1 MSNKLFSLFNTSGV
15 SGNPSVVNNTVSPTL
30 SVAAVMQPNETYAAF
45 GHRICLVTNGNV
57 LTLRT
62 ILQRIYSQEK
72 ANQIKD
78 EKLQQQQKIQISKE
92 INENELEIE
101 NQHAHK
107 RSLELEINNT
117 QTSISELK
125 QKLSEAKNKIGQEN
139 KMARLKLTL
148 GCIIIAILTVY
159 LFVFYGS
166 TFYSAFFK
174 NFGSAEI
181 SIGSAMFDANAF
193 VNALN
198 AGFGELI
205 FILSAPIIFMGLGFA
220 LHFFSI
226 QKGSSKY
233 LKIASVVIVTFV
245 FDCILAYSI
254 AKKIYEINA
263 ISMWGDVEPFGLNI
277 AIKDIDFWA
286 VIFCG
291 FVVYIIWGIVF
302 DMTMT
307 AYEDLKMNKTE
318 IEQIELKLDNQ
329 KQNLSTSLEK
339 YNIADS
345 IIKKLQIKKSDL
357 NNQLNSKLLYN
368 PNLIRNAFT
377 QFFQGWTTVL
387 GALLMPVKDS
397 EDVYNEE
404 VKNLLS

>member
-1 MSNKLFSLFNTSGV
+1 M
-15 SGNPSVVNNTVSPTL
+15 SGNSSVGNNTVSPTL

-78 EKLQQQQKIQISKE
+78 ENLQQQQKIQINKE
-92 INENELEIE
+92 INENDLEIE
-101 NQHAHK
+101 NQQAHK
-107 RSLELEINNT
+107 RSLELEINNV

-125 QKLSEAKNKIGQEN
+125 QNLSEAKNKIGQEN

-174 NFGSAEI
+174 NFGSTEI

-193 VNALN
+193 ANALY

-226 QKGSSKY
+226 QKGFSKY
-233 LKIASVVIVTFV
+233 LKIASIVIVTFI

-263 ISMWGDVEPFGLNI
+263 ISHWGDVEPFGLNI
-277 AIKDIDFWA
+277 AILDNDFWA

-329 KQNLSTSLEK
+329 KQNLSILWEK

-345 IIKKLQIKKSDL
+345 IINKLQIKKTDL
-357 NNQLNSKLLYN
+357 NNQLSSKILYN